1 MRQEDKGQL
10 QLLLRQVFRMLAGSK
25 DQKELQA
32 DDVDYWFSV
41 LEFAAIE
48 DVASAFD
55 THMKSERFV
64 PMPAD
69 ILALL
74 GVKVNPTARQ
84 LVAMARKPRCPLGVI
99 ARMQIGTQN
108 LNGMLDEWALV
119 AEAEVILDDLH
130 NINKRAQEGRYSN
143 AEVSVMLKHSVD
155 PRKALTGRIYSKS
168 AHQLNARMAALQG
181 TTKHAVMIAA
191 PFDKDKDDQAPV
203 NKENIKKV
211 RREIMSMFDD
221 EPAPAEVAEP
231 ICETCKA
238 ETLVRMK
245 MCQKC
250 INEFVA
256 SNGE

>member
-48 DVASAFD
+48 DVTSAFD

-119 AEAEVILDDLH
+119 SEAELILDDFH
-130 NINKRAQEGRYSN
+130 SINKRAQEGRYSD

-155 PRKALTGRIYSKS
+155 PRKALTGRIYSKA
-168 AHQLNARMAALQG
+168 AHQLSGRMMALQG
-181 TTKHAVMIAA
+181 TTKHAAMIAA
-191 PFDKDKDDQAPV
+191 PFDKEEDSRAPV
-203 NKENIKKV
+203 NKENVNKV
-211 RREIMSMFDD
+211 RREIMSMFDED
-221 EPAPAEVAEP
+221 PVVTEVAEP
-231 ICETCKA
+231 VCETCSA
-238 ETLVRMK
+238 VTPVRVK
-245 MCQKC
+245 MCAGCTDK
-250 INEFVA
+250 FVA
-256 SNGE
+256 SNGG